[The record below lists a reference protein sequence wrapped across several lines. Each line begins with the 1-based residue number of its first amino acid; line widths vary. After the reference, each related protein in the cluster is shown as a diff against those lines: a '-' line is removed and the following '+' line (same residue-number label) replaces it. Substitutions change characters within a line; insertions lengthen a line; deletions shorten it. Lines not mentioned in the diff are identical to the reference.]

1 MCEHQ
6 PRAAAILLFL
16 ASACPM
22 MDACSTVVIVP
33 RCDNSWSNGE
43 VVFLGKAVAQ
53 LGGEAPRGNGIIE
66 LTDYEF
72 HFAPVEIF
80 RGASK
85 DAKELTVYTGH
96 GGGDC
101 SEPFLVGVSYLVY
114 ARTIDGRLKAWTGT
128 MPAAVAGGTLRELRA
143 IARGERTDDLF
154 GTIGIG
160 SEYARMEDRIK
171 SKPLVNV
178 VVRAVGHHGAR
189 FSATTDEHGAYA
201 FASLPPGKYRIEAD
215 LPSGLLPGEFPAY
228 VKTRKGGG
236 AGCRIDAFRPV
247 DNERS
252 MRAPVPGR
260 GR

>member
-1 MCEHQ
+1 MSQ
-6 PRAAAILLFL
+6 RQRLAAAILLVV
-16 ASACPM
+16 ASACPTM
-22 MDACSTVVIVP
+22 MDACSTVVIIP
-33 RCDNSWSNGE
+33 RCDQSWRNGE

-53 LGGEAPRGNGIIE
+53 LGGETPRGNGIVE

-85 DAKELTVYTGH
+85 DAKELVVYTGH

-101 SEPFLVGVSYLVY
+101 SEPFLVGANYLVY
-114 ARTIDGRLKAWTGT
+114 ARTMDGRLKAWGVPAT
-128 MPAAVAGGTLRELRA
+128 MAGGTLRELRA

-160 SEYARMEDRIK
+160 SEYGRMEDRIK
-171 SKPLVNV
+171 SKPLANV

-189 FSATTDEHGAYA
+189 FSVTTDEHGAYA
-201 FASLPPGKYRIEAD
+201 FATLPPGKYRIEAAS
-215 LPSGLLPGEFPAY
+215 PSGLLLGEFPAY
-228 VKTRKGGG
+228 VKTRKGGSV
-236 AGCRIDAFRPV
+236 GCRIDAFPPV
-247 DNERS
+247 DDESS

-260 GR
+260 GH